1 MKFLTRKKSPDSE
14 ANKSQRITQSKKGK
28 SVILSV
34 IDKRKAFVIGMIVL
48 SLGLFFA
55 EFQFEKAGVVVAIIL
70 GLLTDLILYWAIRED
85 LKENFSIELFILPFF
100 YSLAFTLFYFLLP
113 TRIIIR
119 LVLTSLYAFGLYSLF
134 LSENIFTVG
143 AIRTIALLSGARIV
157 SFVLTLISYFFL
169 TNILFSLHLWIFF
182 TIPLLAIYTY
192 PLVYQALWTY
202 DLQKLIPSIKV
213 WAAVISLCILELG
226 IAVWFW
232 PSSPTVI
239 ALSLAGFL
247 YTLVGLSHVWFE
259 KKLFR
264 SVLWEYVWVGVIVVF
279 VLLLFTSWGK

>member
-1 MKFLTRKKSPDSE
+1 
-14 ANKSQRITQSKKGK
+14 
-28 SVILSV
+28 
-34 IDKRKAFVIGMIVL
+34 MIVL

>member
-1 MKFLTRKKSPDSE
+1 MKFLTRKKSPDLE
-14 ANKSQRITQSKKGK
+14 VNKSQGITQSKKRK

-34 IDKRKAFVIGMIVL
+34 IDKRKTFVIGMIVL

-264 SVLWEYVWVGVIVVF
+264 SVLWEYVWVGVIVIF